1 MQRGSIGQVLSTVPK
16 ASSEKASSEL
26 SSDLAGSEDA
36 LLCSLLPCFG
46 PVSSKASISHCF
58 YILKTTERES
68 TFICRMDQT
77 LPLPHM
83 QIKVSGG
90 IIRRACRFG
99 LDLELKRV
107 VTTSKPGGVGSP
119 VEQCLNSSALKY
131 TAL

>member
-1 MQRGSIGQVLSTVPK
+1 MQRGSVGQVLSTAPK

-26 SSDLAGSEDA
+26 PSDLAGSEDA

-46 PVSSKASISHCF
+46 PVSSKASISNCF
-58 YILKTTERES
+58 YILKTTETES

-77 LPLPHM
+77 LPLLHM

-90 IIRRACRFG
+90 IIRFG

-107 VTTSKPGGVGSP
+107 VTTSKPGGVGTP

-131 TAL
+131 TAS